1 MTGTIY
7 NESFVWFQ
15 ARMNGPRNNY
25 DAAMLQF
32 EQLINTKCFI
42 LTFIETLE
50 AQKTFNIRDKVN
62 VASLVMVILM
72 GKMEYATEILKSLL
86 LRLIDKSVSTK
97 HPQLMLRRTESVVE
111 KMLTNWM
118 ALCMYNYLKEY
129 AGSSLFL
136 LFKAIKHQVEKG
148 LVDAV
153 THDARYSLSE
163 ERLLKEQIEHGF
175 VVSLDKTRLWSV
187 GRQVGIICLRAVHQR
202 GSNPW
207 SSNGV
212 EVLSYRVTDF
222 ISISHILR
230 PLIPVID
237 GFFPRVHHLT

>member
-1 MTGTIY
+1 
-7 NESFVWFQ
+7 
-15 ARMNGPRNNY
+15 MNGPRNNY

-175 VVSLDKTRLWSV
+175 VVSLNNNRS
-187 GRQVGIICLRAVHQR
+187 
-202 GSNPW
+202 
-207 SSNGV
+207 
-212 EVLSYRVTDF
+212 LST
-222 ISISHILR
+222 
-230 PLIPVID
+230 PV
-237 GFFPRVHHLT
+237 